1 MIYLRS
7 LCTALLIL
15 TGTFAAAYGAFT
27 QPEAINREHFVYY
40 ADNPRLVERA
50 DSVLNATRLQLQNL
64 LGQSLDYKAE
74 VHIVGDPNYFN
85 HLIGGRFPHWGAA
98 VAIPSR
104 RMIIIKSPQHFN
116 INKPLEHLLAHEYAH
131 LVIDRRT
138 GYHRAPRWFNE
149 GIAMLVSTEWGWS
162 DNLAMGRAAI
172 FGDFIGLEEIE
183 NVNRF
188 SESRAHVAYAQSY
201 LSVQYMYREYGNQM
215 VNRFLDVLKAG
226 GSQDEALRA
235 ATGADTEEF
244 EKELHT
250 YFRRQFNLTS
260 LLMDTAFFWV
270 GLAVIV
276 IVAFVVKYNRRRKF
290 YKKWEEEEKYQST
303 DFDYGDPD
311 NPEKIDD
318 DDEPWRS

>member
-1 MIYLRS
+1 MINLRS
-7 LCTALLIL
+7 ICLVILLMAAL
-15 TGTFAAAYGAFT
+15 GRAAIGAFS

-40 ADNPRLVERA
+40 VDNPRLVDRA
-50 DSVLNATRLQLQNL
+50 DSVLLRTRSQLQQL
-64 LGQSLDYKAE
+64 LQDTLDYRAE

-85 HLIGGRFPHWGAA
+85 HLVGGRFPHWGAA

-104 RMIIIKSPQHFN
+104 RMIIIKSPDRFN
-116 INKPLEHLLAHEYAH
+116 LNKPLEHLLAHEYAH

-149 GIAMLVSTEWGWS
+149 GIAMLVSTEWSWS

-172 FGDFIGLEEIE
+172 FGGFLGLEEIE

-188 SESRAHVAYAQSY
+188 NESKAHVAYAQSY
-201 LSVQYMYREYGNQM
+201 LSVQYLFREYGSMM
-215 VNRFLDVLKAG
+215 VNRFLDVLAAG
-226 GSQDEALRA
+226 RSQDEALIA
-235 ATGADTEEF
+235 ATGADTDEF
-244 EKELHT
+244 EQELHT
-250 YFRRQFNLTS
+250 YFARQFNLTS
-260 LLMDTAFFWV
+260 LLMDTAFFWL

-276 IVAFVVKYNRRRKF
+276 IIAFVMRYNKRRKY
-290 YKKWEEEEKYQST
+290 YKKWEEEERYQST
-303 DFDYGDPD
+303 DFDYGDPE